1 MNTTI
6 LLSIIGVFTAIFSS
20 QGFWAWWSDRRNK
33 SSEVIEKVDKL
44 TNELNEHIAQSD
56 ERSALEARR
65 RILRFNDELL
75 NHVMHSKEYFDE
87 ILSDIDIYERYCREH
102 PNFPNNK
109 TVMSIEHIKECYKKC
124 EKEDSFL

>member
-1 MNTTI
+1 MDITTI
-6 LLSIIGVFTAIFSS
+6 ILSIIGVFTAIFSS
-20 QGFWAWWSDRRNK
+20 QGFWTWRSEKK
-33 SSEVIEKVDKL
+33 SRSAEIIEKVDELSKEL
-44 TNELNEHIAQSD
+44 TEHISQSE

-109 TVMSIEHIKECYKKC
+109 TVMSIEHIKECY
-124 EKEDSFL
+124 